1 MGDEVCLGL
10 RLIPPFWCS
19 FRDPASS
26 NVHRTFPVPPP
37 ATLYGLVGA
46 ALGLRQ
52 HDYSR
57 RNDMRFAAAVE
68 SPGETV
74 ETYSKWM
81 KISEGAKDAKQ
92 IAAWQAMRERGLLA
106 PDDCYWLST
115 TLIRQKLIRPV
126 FVVGILCHEQVAE
139 EILRAVANP
148 LFPLCLGESDDPVDV
163 EVLGMEVPV
172 TAQGHAT
179 GMVDGVHAGGVL
191 ASMPTRFT
199 EGRRGKW
206 QVARWLVTV
215 PDATTGTAIYAPGMV
230 TCHRQTWHFEPEPA
244 AV

>member
-26 NVHRTFPVPPP
+26 NVHRTFPAPPP

-46 ALGLRQ
+46 ALGLPQ

-92 IAAWQAMRERGLLA
+92 TAAWQAMRDRGLLA
-106 PDDCYWLST
+106 PDECHWLST
-115 TLIRQKLIRPV
+115 TLIRQKLIQPV
-126 FVVGILCHEQVAE
+126 FVVGVLCSE
-139 EILRAVANP
+139 AVALEIKNALARP
-148 LFPLCLGESDDPVDV
+148 FFPLCLGESDDPVDV

-172 TAQGHAT
+172 SAQGPAT
-179 GMVDGVHAGGVL
+179 GLVDGVRAGGVL

-206 QVARWLVTV
+206 QVVRWLVTV
-215 PDATTGTAIYAPGMV
+215 PDTASGAVIIAPDLV
-230 TCHRQTWHFEPEPA
+230 SCHGQTWHFEPKPA
-244 AV
+244 PL